1 MEAVEPVFKSIAVV
15 GTRTASRSVAI
26 ATLLQDCIAR
36 HGWTERLSVSVAG
49 WGAGA
54 GDADATD
61 IGMLAHDGYEPI
73 ALWCSDV
80 VADHAVLADAD
91 CFVVA
96 SEEDAYVFLEWP
108 EAEGKHILA
117 LTDYLDEAAWA
128 IRAADSGFR
137 DFMDE
142 VTDAVPS
149 VLRELVARPGY

>member
-1 MEAVEPVFKSIAVV
+1 MEAEEAEFKLIAVV

-36 HGWTERLSVSVAG
+36 HGWAERLGVSVAG

-54 GDADATD
+54 GDVDATD

-80 VADHAVLADAD
+80 ADDQAVLAEAD
-91 CFVVA
+91 CLVVA
-96 SEEDAYVFLEWP
+96 SEEDACVFLEWP
-108 EAEGKHILA
+108 QAEGKHILA
-117 LTDYLDEAAWA
+117 LTDYLDEGAWA
-128 IRAADSGFR
+128 IRAFDSGFR

-142 VTDAVPS
+142 VTDVVPS
-149 VLRELVARPGY
+149 VVRELVALPGY

>member
-1 MEAVEPVFKSIAVV
+1 
-15 GTRTASRSVAI
+15 
-26 ATLLQDCIAR
+26 
-36 HGWTERLSVSVAG
+36 VAG

-80 VADHAVLADAD
+80 VATRGAGGRD

-142 VTDAVPS
+142 VTDAVPPCCES
-149 VLRELVARPGY
+149 SSPGLATETVRPLGRYGRIKTGVPRATIG